1 MGRLL
6 LEQLVLSHLDRT
18 SLTGCV
24 ERVRRRPTSMNY
36 NYRYRL
42 KPTESQRETLD
53 YHRDTCRQ
61 LYNHALYRFT
71 QIPEDQGIVKQRVRT
86 IRDELPDHKN
96 W

>member
-1 MGRLL
+1 
-6 LEQLVLSHLDRT
+6 
-18 SLTGCV
+18 
-24 ERVRRRPTSMNY
+24 MNY

-71 QIPEDQGIVKQRVRT
+71 QTPEDQGTVKQRVRT
-86 IRDELPDHKN
+86 IRNELPDLKN
-96 W
+96 CLLPTSSWSRNRTFQTLSEIF